1 MPVSWIP
8 LSAPFPGLKP
18 AEDRMTIFRFLPKF
32 QQPKKNLPIK
42 GATASPDSC
51 LLAWLMS
58 AGVQKL
64 LQGTHEDQR
73 LLSKSLTSKYLL
85 AVIWRDKE
93 KSWPQHLTTLLWC
106 YECAPFAISVTGDIN
121 RILQC
126 LQKGG
131 FQTQIARSNSTWI
144 RQKENSQEGGITRK
158 TALVEADV
166 QREQAL

>member
-1 MPVSWIP
+1 
-8 LSAPFPGLKP
+8 
-18 AEDRMTIFRFLPKF
+18 MTIFSFLPKF
-32 QQPKKNLPIK
+32 QQSKKNLPIK
-42 GATASPDSC
+42 GATASSDSC

-58 AGVQKL
+58 AGAQKL

-85 AVIWRDKE
+85 AVTWTDKE
-93 KSWPQHLTTLLWC
+93 KSWPQHLSTLLWC
-106 YECAPFAISVTGDIN
+106 YKRAPFAINAPNDIN

-131 FQTQIARSNSTWI
+131 FQTEIARSNSTWI
-144 RQKENSQEGGITRK
+144 RQKENSQEGGITK
-158 TALVEADV
+158 KMALVGVDV

>member
-8 LSAPFPGLKP
+8 RSIPFPGLKP
-18 AEDRMTIFRFLPKF
+18 VVDRTTNFRFLPKF
-32 QQPKKNLPIK
+32 LQSKKNLPIK
-42 GATASPDSC
+42 SATASCDSC

-64 LQGTHEDQR
+64 LQGTHEDQS

-85 AVIWRDKE
+85 AVIWRDKK

-106 YECAPFAISVTGDIN
+106 HECAPFAINVTGDIN

-131 FQTQIARSNSTWI
+131 FQTEIARSNSTWI
-144 RQKENSQEGGITRK
+144 RQKENNQEGGITRK
-158 TALVEADV
+158 TALVEVDV
-166 QREQAL
+166 QTEQAL

>member
-1 MPVSWIP
+1 MQVSWIP
-8 LSAPFPGLKP
+8 LSISFLQSLRP
-18 AEDRMTIFRFLPKF
+18 AEDRKTIFSFLSEF
-32 QQPKKNLPIK
+32 QQSKKNLPIK
-42 GATASPDSC
+42 GTTASPDSC
-51 LLAWLMS
+51 PSAWLMS

-85 AVIWRDKE
+85 AVIWTDKE
-93 KSWPQHLTTLLWC
+93 ESWPQHLTTLLWC
-106 YECAPFAISVTGDIN
+106 YYECAPFAINVLGDIN

-131 FQTQIARSNSTWI
+131 FQTEIARSNLTWI

-158 TALVEADV
+158 TFHHLD
-166 QREQAL
+166 